1 MAEPRRRRPASVV
14 QPRAAVPGEATRGH
28 SGSERG
34 GAGAGT
40 ATRPAREI
48 ESILDTEPEPR
59 FTARPRREPPPLVA
73 VTMGDPA
80 GIGPEVVVKAIH
92 GGECLKDCRPVVV
105 GGREIMEE
113 ACRRFA
119 THMRVRTIPIEE
131 APAEFDTS
139 VLYLVDAF
147 GADLKRVVPGAHSST
162 TGRAAAAAVR
172 LAAKL
177 ALGGKVRAVTTAP
190 ISKEAFL
197 DLGIAFAGHTEFLAS
212 LCEAK
217 RCVPMFVSPRLR
229 VTLVTTHIPLSKVA
243 RTVTKTRVVD
253 VIELTQIAM
262 QKFFARR
269 QPRLAVAALNPHC
282 GESGRVG
289 TEESE
294 RIQPAIAEA
303 RAAGIDVNGPYSG
316 DTVFMRAVNEE
327 FDVVIA
333 MYHDQGLAPVRALGR
348 GKVVNL
354 SLGIPFLRTSVEHG
368 TAPDIA
374 WQGVA
379 SEESMVAALRM
390 AGRMASRLDPGRID
404 WTWKSGGDA
413 GAPRRPR

>member
-1 MAEPRRRRPASVV
+1 MAEARRRRPGSILE
-14 QPRAAVPGEATRGH
+14 PRAAVPGDATRGH
-28 SGSERG
+28 TGSERG
-34 GAGAGT
+34 GGGAGT
-40 ATRPAREI
+40 TARSSREI
-48 ESILDTEPEPR
+48 ESILDVEPEPR
-59 FTARPRREPPPLVA
+59 FTASPRREPPPLVA
-73 VTMGDPA
+73 VTMRDPA
-80 GIGPEVVVKAIH
+80 GIGPA
-92 GGECLKDCRPVVV
+92 VVV
-105 GGREIMEE
+105 GGREIMQE

-119 THMRVRTIPIEE
+119 THMKVRSIAIED
-131 APAEFDTS
+131 APTEFDTS

-147 GADLKRVVPGAHSST
+147 GADLKRVVPGSHSST

-177 ALGGKVRAVTTAP
+177 ALNGKVRAVTTAP

-197 DLGIAFAGHTEFLAS
+197 DLGFAFAGHTEFLGS

-217 RCVPMFVSPRLR
+217 RCVPMFISPRLR
-229 VTLVTTHIPLSKVA
+229 VTLITTHIALAKVA

-289 TEESE
+289 AEEGE
-294 RIQPAIAEA
+294 RIHPAVEEA
-303 RAAGIDVNGPYSG
+303 RASGIDVNGPFSG

-390 AGRMASRLDPGRID
+390 AGRMASRLAPGRID
-404 WTWKSGGDA
+404 WTWKAGGDA